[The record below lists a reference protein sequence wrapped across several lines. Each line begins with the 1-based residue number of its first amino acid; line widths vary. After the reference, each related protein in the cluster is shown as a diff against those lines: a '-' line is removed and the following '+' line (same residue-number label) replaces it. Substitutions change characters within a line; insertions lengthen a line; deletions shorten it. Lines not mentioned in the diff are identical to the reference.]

1 MNTSF
6 GGNEV
11 GSMSYLDL
19 TGSYPTGLLAALA
32 IYNDPAELVNAQ
44 LRYTAAQADINSQQ
58 GAAYAETNLA
68 LERNGTVDANSLKSQ
83 LDAIN
88 YKNASNEVNYANQ
101 NLSDVANV
109 EYANAHNVLK
119 LCRDASYSA
128 YLTHEASQI
137 ILDRVSTA
145 VTVVALGNSWPG
157 VNPVD
162 ITTLSTVS
170 TTVAHFKQDARNA
183 TIQAEINASNYLNK
197 TRSIL
202 QNAIVNSNSLAFNL
216 TLIASLDTLVKSV
229 LKNLADP
236 LSYIAGKELLVT
248 QYVPSV
254 PLNNAINV
262 ATTAIAVLQLII
274 NSISS
279 KSNTIYLTSITSTV
293 TSSTS
298 LASSLDSVARVKD
311 ISMDLTTAVARIT
324 ESTASTMRA
333 YGEPIS
339 YPDVYPNTPY
349 RVSFSTIQ
357 IANDATKTA
366 LQSDFSA
373 CNARLVSDSLIALTN
388 KFLSPGYNFEDSL
401 VTAAQNSMTVL
412 RNAMAVINK
421 VTSNTS
427 SYTGVALTKRSSN
440 TVNGELKSITEQEES
455 SISASKDVIDLVSL
469 LRNALDLSQTTT
481 EINSMKKLL
490 WAANAATGKAEEL
503 CERAK
508 DNAFILSR
516 TAHDLVTPQKIAIQT
531 ASANRA
537 GALNNNYASRLD
549 RASRNVP
556 VDPPPA
562 YSSYKADIRAK
573 LFKPVRP
580 TLDELVYKNR
590 LHPLRLDSLRTI
602 LDTKVKVAQEV
613 QQINDLSAFSFR
625 QQ

>member
-6 GGNEV
+6 GGNEL
-11 GSMSYLDL
+11 GGMSYLDL
-19 TGSYPTGLLAALA
+19 TGSYQTGLLAALA
-32 IYNDPAELVNAQ
+32 IYNDPAQLVNAQ
-44 LRYTAAQADINSQQ
+44 LRYTAAQVDINSQQ
-58 GAAYAETNLA
+58 GASYAQTNLDI
-68 LERNGTVDANSLKSQ
+68 ERTATVTANSLNTQ

-88 YKNASNEVNYANQ
+88 YKNASNGVNYANQ
-101 NLSDVANV
+101 NLSDIANV
-109 EYANAHNVLK
+109 EYANANTLLK

-128 YLTHEASQI
+128 YLTEEASQI
-137 ILDRVSTA
+137 IIDRVSTA
-145 VTVVALGNSWPG
+145 VTVVTLGNSWPG
-157 VNPVD
+157 VNPID

-170 TTVAHFKQDARNA
+170 TATGNFKQDARNA
-183 TIQAEINASNYLNK
+183 TIQAQVNATNYLNK

-202 QNAIVNSNSLAFNL
+202 QNAIVSSNSLAFNL
-216 TLIASLDTLVKSV
+216 SLIAGFDTLVKSI

-262 ATTAIAVLQLII
+262 ARSAMAVLQLII

-279 KSNTIYLTSITSTV
+279 NSNTIYLSTIVSTV
-293 TSSTS
+293 SSSTS
-298 LASSLDSVARVKD
+298 LATSLDSVARVKD
-311 ISMDLTTAVARIT
+311 LSMDLTTAVARIT
-324 ESTASTMRA
+324 ESTASTMRV
-333 YGEPIS
+333 YGEAIS

-357 IANDATKTA
+357 IARAATITA
-366 LQSDFSA
+366 LQSDISA
-373 CNARLVSDSLIALTN
+373 SNANLVSESLVALAN
-388 KFLSPGYNFEDSL
+388 KFLSTGYNFQPAL
-401 VTAAQNSMTVL
+401 LTAAQNSMTIL
-412 RNAMAVINK
+412 TNTMAVINR

-427 SYTGVALTKRSSN
+427 AYTGIALTKRASN
-440 TVNGELKSITEQEES
+440 TVNGELKSITEQEAS
-455 SISASKDVIDLVSL
+455 SIAASTDIIDLVEL
-469 LRNALDLSQTTT
+469 LRDALNLAQGTT
-481 EINSMKKLL
+481 EINNIKKLL
-490 WAANAATGKAEEL
+490 WAANAATGKAQEL

-516 TAHDLVTPQKIAIQT
+516 IAHNLVTPQKIATQT
-531 ASANRA
+531 ASANTA

-573 LFKPVRP
+573 LFKPIRP
-580 TLDELVYKNR
+580 TINQLVERNR
-590 LHPLRLDSLRTI
+590 LRPLRLDSLRTI
-602 LDTKVKVAQEV
+602 LDTKVKVAKDV
-613 QQINDLSAFSFR
+613 QKINDLSAFSFR